1 VGTRAL
7 VIVVLIAIVAAALNL
22 LATRADASA
31 PWSAGGAPPQAQ
43 VVGPGR

>member
-31 PWSAGGAPPQAQ
+31 PWSAGGAPAQAQ